1 MMRTLM
7 TALALALG
15 AMPALSA
22 APDAPPSAAP
32 ATPLPPPPAGG
43 LVVSADGRVVISPSL
58 CADLASTPAVPGA
71 EYKPG
76 VDATGQPVTPAD
88 LPATA
93 PPLGPVEV
101 GVDLKRRFGI
111 GADSHLLQHRP
122 SVAVVT
128 VLAGVTYLNGVPLA
142 ENERAAMIAACE
154 AARR

>member
-1 MMRTLM
+1 MMRTLV

-15 AMPALSA
+15 AMPALA

-32 ATPLPPPPAGG
+32 LAPLPPPPAGG
-43 LVVSADGRVVISPSL
+43 VVVSADGRVVISSSL
-58 CADLASTPAVPGA
+58 CTDLVSAPTVPGA

-76 VDATGQPVTPAD
+76 VDATGQPVVPAD
-88 LPATA
+88 LPAAA

-111 GADSHLLQHRP
+111 GTDSHLLQHRP
-122 SVAVVT
+122 SVALVT
-128 VLAGVTYLNGVPLA
+128 VLAGVAYLNGVPLA

-154 AARR
+154 AAWR

>member
-1 MMRTLM
+1 MRTLV

-15 AMPALSA
+15 AMPALA

-32 ATPLPPPPAGG
+32 AVPLPPPPAGG

-58 CADLASTPAVPGA
+58 CTDLAAAPTVPGA

-76 VDATGQPVTPAD
+76 VDATGQPVVPAD

-93 PPLGPVEV
+93 PPLGPVEI
-101 GVDLKRRFGI
+101 GVDVKRRFGI

-122 SVAVVT
+122 SVAVVS
-128 VLAGVTYLNGVPLA
+128 VLAGVAYLNGVPLA
-142 ENERAAMIAACE
+142 ENERAVMIAACE

>member
-1 MMRTLM
+1 MRTLV

-15 AMPALSA
+15 AMPALA
-22 APDAPPSAAP
+22 APDAPPSAAS
-32 ATPLPPPPAGG
+32 AVLLPPPPAGG

-58 CADLASTPAVPGA
+58 CTDLAAAPTVPGA

-76 VDATGQPVTPAD
+76 VDATGQPVVAAD
-88 LPATA
+88 LPSAA
-93 PPLGPVEV
+93 PPLGPIEV

-128 VLAGVTYLNGVPLA
+128 VLAGVAYLNGVPLA
-142 ENERAAMIAACE
+142 ENERAVMIAACE